1 MARGRKNTGGDNVV
15 PITEADKE
23 QGATRL
29 ANTKVRSGM
38 ILNEYARLVEIEDEM
53 DDLIARHVTPLR
65 EERTRIYRGLKKDL
79 NITREA
85 LGAQFKLYKLAAR
98 AVANREEDGGKALDD
113 LRELQQTFM
122 VDGEYDWVAVLEGR

>member
-1 MARGRKNTGGDNVV
+1 MARGRKNTGGDNIV
-15 PITEADKE
+15 PITDADKE

-65 EERTRIYRGLKKDL
+65 EERTKIYRGLKKDL

-85 LGAQFKLYKLAAR
+85 LGAQFKLYKLATR
-98 AVANREEDGGKALDD
+98 AVANREKDGGKALDD